1 MVKVVQTRNRLQIR
15 SDAARQR
22 WVSDEQKETYWRRH
36 IEDWK
41 KIGLS
46 KRKYCIKNNL
56 SQSSFG
62 TWVREIAL
70 RDREQLPS
78 TNAAGPLAE
87 PSKFKVNPFVPLR
100 ILSDDLQEH
109 KSEATVEPSV
119 TEKRIEILVPGGAVI
134 RVNDTCNLNFVCQL
148 FSSLKGEVSRNAEY

>member
-1 MVKVVQTRNRLQIR
+1 MQTRTRLQIR

-22 WVSDEQKETYWRRH
+22 CVSDEKKELYWRRH

-41 KIGLS
+41 RSGLS

-70 RDREQLPS
+70 RDREQVPS
-78 TNAAGPLAE
+78 ENAPGPLAE
-87 PSKFKVNPFVPLR
+87 PTKFKVNPFVALR
-100 ILSDDLQEH
+100 ILSDDMRET
-109 KSEATVEPSV
+109 KSEATVELSV
-119 TEKRIEILVPGGAVI
+119 TEKRIEILVPGGAVL
-134 RVNDTCNLNFVCQL
+134 RVNDTCNVNFVCKL
-148 FSSLKGEVSRNAEY
+148 FYSLKGEVLQNAEY